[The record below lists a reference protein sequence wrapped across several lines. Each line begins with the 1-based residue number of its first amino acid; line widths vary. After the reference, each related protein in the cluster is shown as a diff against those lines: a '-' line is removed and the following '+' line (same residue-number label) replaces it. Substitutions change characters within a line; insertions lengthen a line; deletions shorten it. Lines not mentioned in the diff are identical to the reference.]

1 MHRIFQFLLFIGI
14 GFLSQLTVAQTE
26 MDSTFKSYRELS
38 IRAHSDLEKTNYS
51 DSLRTAVKS
60 FLDFPGTFET
70 PLGKIPYLGDV
81 YSPDNAFRM
90 ITWNVSLKDETYDYY
105 CFIQLAPNADGES
118 QWFELLDNHK
128 HTKRPE
134 TKSLNKSNWFG
145 CLYYSIIPFK
155 MDKKTSYVL
164 LGWEGNNK
172 FSNKKILECLSFNA
186 KNEPRFDKTVFKSGR
201 FNKRRVIFEYS
212 KDAYFMLRYNEKLKM
227 IVFNRLEPAK
237 PELEGLYSYYQ
248 PTTTFDA
255 YILKKEEWIVEE
267 DVDPRNKKN
276 NKIFIDPSKK
286 KNKPKID

>member
-1 MHRIFQFLLFIGI
+1 
-14 GFLSQLTVAQTE
+14 
-26 MDSTFKSYRELS
+26 MDSTFKSFRELS
-38 IRAHSDLEKTNYS
+38 LHAKSDVEKTNYS
-51 DSLRTAVKS
+51 DSLRLAVKKFMNSPGS
-60 FLDFPGTFET
+60 FDT
-70 PLGKIPYLGDV
+70 PLGKIPYIGDI

-105 CFIQLAPNADGES
+105 CFLQLAPNANGES
-118 QWFELLDNHK
+118 QWHELLDNHK
-128 HTKRPE
+128 NTRRPE
-134 TKSLNKSNWFG
+134 TKSLNKSEWFG
-145 CLYYSIIPFK
+145 SLYYSIIPFK
-155 MDKKTSYVL
+155 KNKKTSYVL

-186 KNEPRFDKTVFKSGR
+186 KNEPRFDQTVFKSGR

-212 KDAYFMLRYNEKLKM
+212 KEAYFMLRYNEKLKM

-255 YILKKEEWIVEE
+255 YVLKKEEWIIEK
-267 DVDPRNKKN
+267 DVDPRNTKN